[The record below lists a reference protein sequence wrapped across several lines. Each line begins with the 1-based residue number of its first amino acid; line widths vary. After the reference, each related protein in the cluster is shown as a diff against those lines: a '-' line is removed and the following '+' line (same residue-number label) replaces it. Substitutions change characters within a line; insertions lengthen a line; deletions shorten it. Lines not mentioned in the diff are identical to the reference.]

1 MSEVAEETIP
11 HVTEEALGLL
21 PERVILL
28 GFRGSVV
35 HGTYRP
41 SSDPNSVDDI
51 DLMAVHVG
59 PLEHYLG
66 FRRKGQ
72 ETLDRS
78 SGPWD
83 VVSYEIR
90 HYFALLRKNNPN
102 VQQLL
107 WTPERF
113 IVRSTELGDRLREHR
128 RLFLSKQAFD
138 AFNGYAYSQFKK
150 LEKKDHRGYM
160 GQKRKKLVELH
171 GYDTKYAA
179 HLIRLIRMG
188 CEYLRYGEVVL
199 PRPDADELLAIKDGE
214 WTLQEVRQAAKAGF
228 AALREAKEDSPL
240 PARADQEAIERLLM
254 DTVAGFHGLTQ
265 GTPEETT

>member
-1 MSEVAEETIP
+1 MNDETIP

-41 SSDPNSVDDI
+41 PENPNSVDDI

-72 ETLDRS
+72 ETVDES

-83 VVSYEIR
+83 VVSYEVR
-90 HYFALLRKNNPN
+90 HYFKLLRKNNPN

-113 IVRSTELGDRLREHR
+113 IVQATDLGQRLRTR
-128 RLFLSKQAFD
+128 REMFLSKQAYD
-138 AFNGYAYSQFKK
+138 AFNGYAYSQYQK

-160 GQKRKKLVELH
+160 GQKRKKLVERH
-171 GYDTKYAA
+171 GYDTKYAS

-188 CEYLRYGEVVL
+188 CEYLRAGKVQL
-199 PRPDADELLAIKDGE
+199 PRPDADELLAIKRGE
-214 WTLQEVRQAAKAGF
+214 WTLQEVRDAAREGFDALEKA
-228 AALREAKEDSPL
+228 RDESPL
-240 PARADQEAIERLLM
+240 PETAHHDEIEGLLM
-254 DTVAGFHGLTQ
+254 RTVADYHGL
-265 GTPEETT
+265 GT